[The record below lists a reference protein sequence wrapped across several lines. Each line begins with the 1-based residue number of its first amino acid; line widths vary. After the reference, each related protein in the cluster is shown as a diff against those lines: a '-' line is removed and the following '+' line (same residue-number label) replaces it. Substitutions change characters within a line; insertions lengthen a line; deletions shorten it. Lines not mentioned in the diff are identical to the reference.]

1 MAKKKVEI
9 PQDKL
14 EAYDRLI
21 AARPE
26 IKRKGV
32 TSPYTSIDGHMFTYL
47 SKTGSLGLR
56 MSKEDREAFREKYD
70 SPPFEQYGAIMREY
84 VTVPDELLQNT
95 AELLPY
101 LEKSYAYAKT
111 LKPKPG
117 KKKS

>member
-1 MAKKKVEI
+1 M
-9 PQDKL
+9 
-14 EAYDRLI
+14 
-21 AARPE
+21 
-26 IKRKGV
+26 
-32 TSPYTSIDGHMFTYL
+32 
-47 SKTGSLGLR
+47 
-56 MSKEDREAFREKYD
+56 YD